1 MLMNV
6 IRARARASL
15 DDSLYGYLQAHQPPE
30 HPELSKLRDI
40 TRAMPRAR
48 MQISIE
54 QGHFL
59 AFLVRLIGARRTLEI
74 GTFTGCSALAVAL
87 ALPPD
92 GRVLGCDISEEWVSI
107 GRPFWARAGV
117 ANKIEIRIGPALDT
131 LHKLEQDG
139 AASTFDLAFVDADKE
154 NLDGYYETSLRLI
167 RPGGLIILDNMF
179 QGGRVIDSGNTEF
192 RTGVVRDLNAKIAAD
207 DRVDRVLIPVGDGMT
222 LVRRR
227 S

>member
-1 MLMNV
+1 MNV

-40 TRAMPRAR
+40 TRTMPRAR

-74 GTFTGCSALAVAL
+74 GTFTGYSALAVAL

-154 NLDGYYETSLRLI
+154 NLDGYYETSLRLV

-192 RTGVVRDLNAKIAAD
+192 RTGVVRDLNAKIATD

>member
-40 TRAMPRAR
+40 TRTMPRAR

-74 GTFTGCSALAVAL
+74 GTFTGYSALAVAL

-107 GRPFWARAGV
+107 GRPFW
-117 ANKIEIRIGPALDT
+117 
-131 LHKLEQDG
+131 
-139 AASTFDLAFVDADKE
+139 FVDADKE
-154 NLDGYYETSLRLI
+154 NLDGYYETSLRLV